1 MLYESRW
8 LQPWFKYQLVSIQIA
23 TNTPC
28 VFTEVTSISVLVGAY
43 FLLRKRQL
51 ISVLIKSDRCFKV
64 KRTVQWN
71 LCNPTPEFSDIL
83 WYPTKMYGAKV
94 FLLTKIKPEYS
105 DSIPNHAIHNR
116 HLSLEGDV
124 DDYFVHEECHA
135 ICMQFKTIY
144 SSSSFWAVVDGPLQG
159 KIVRSHIHLN
169 IAHKLNTARHKTLS
183 YKIPC
188 LQTCCSN
195 RECYWDTAHV
205 TLIDNQSICKTS
217 RGRL

>member
-1 MLYESRW
+1 MNSPPPKTGSYPHEFLCRINCSACADYQRCNSTKTHHTTLYESRW

-51 ISVLIKSDRCFKV
+51 IGVLIKSDCCFKV

-105 DSIPNHAIHNR
+105 DSLYNPTH
-116 HLSLEGDV
+116 
-124 DDYFVHEECHA
+124 FPWC
-135 ICMQFKTIY
+135 
-144 SSSSFWAVVDGPLQG
+144 
-159 KIVRSHIHLN
+159 VRLDRFHCIS
-169 IAHKLNTARHKTLS
+169 T
-183 YKIPC
+183 
-188 LQTCCSN
+188 
-195 RECYWDTAHV
+195 V
-205 TLIDNQSICKTS
+205 LIDCLLFNVKWTIIP
-217 RGRL
+217 LYWLLD